1 MKNKTQLLAELTLMQ
16 EAAQNARKHCSNVV
30 YFQTECIA
38 DFAESAKAALEE
50 GYDRTAKILGDFAQ
64 RLKVHWKNSPSLF
77 NTIDKELAQA
87 IAELKKVEAK
97 PPLEKEHFRV
107 TIEDGAD
114 GSVSVVDTHALKF
127 FYLNIEIDGNPSLKS
142 FMHNGSD
149 LDQCLFYIAMQE
161 HCKKMNKLTF
171 DKFEKIYQD
180 YMKEFGLEE
189 IVKGEE

>member
-1 MKNKTQLLAELTLMQ
+1 MKTKKKLLAELTLMQ
-16 EAAQNARKHCSNVV
+16 EEAQNARKHCSNVV

-38 DFAESAKAALEE
+38 DFAELAKAALEE

-97 PPLEKEHFRV
+97 PPLDEGHFRV

-114 GSVSVVDTHALKF
+114 GSVSVVDTNALKF
-127 FYLNIEIDGNPSLKS
+127 FYLDTDIDGNPSLRS
-142 FMHNGSD
+142 FMHNSSE
-149 LDQCLFYIAMQE
+149 LDQCCFYIAMQE
-161 HCKKMNKLTF
+161 HCKKMNKLSF
-171 DKFEKIYQD
+171 DKFEKVYQD
-180 YMKEFGLEE
+180 YMEEFGVEE
-189 IVKGEE
+189 LVKGEE